1 MDNDDLSRLK
11 RHLDAPWDEV
21 REQRVLTQ
29 IQRAL
34 REPPPRRR
42 PVLVF
47 AMAAVAIAAAVVG
60 IFVASKRS
68 ASVDTASVVP
78 SASPS
83 STVSGASAMTMEL
96 ADGSRALFVQDA
108 DVQVEEQRTQA
119 VRLHQ
124 RRGTVAYEVRHDPA
138 REFSV
143 RAGGS
148 LVRVRGT
155 KFIVALSANAV
166 DVTVTEGH
174 VELDDG
180 ARTYELTKGQS
191 LRVPVRDEA
200 AATPAPPTSDQ
211 VPPPVTS
218 DRPSPS
224 RSPSTSPSVAELQAR
239 ADAARL
245 QGRPDEAASAL
256 ETLVTTYPRDASVP
270 SALFSL
276 GRVELARHRELAA
289 ARAFERCLKAAPSGP
304 LAEDALAEAAAARS
318 IGGDVT
324 GARRHASEYLSRY
337 PDGAHRARMRGLL
350 GS

>member
-34 REPPPRRR
+34 REPAPRRR
-42 PVLVF
+42 PVLVS
-47 AMAAVAIAAAVVG
+47 AMAAVAIVAVVAG
-60 IFVASKRS
+60 IFVAWKRS
-68 ASVDTASVVP
+68 PSVDTASVVP
-78 SASPS
+78 SGSPS
-83 STVSGASAMTMEL
+83 STASGASAMTMAL

-108 DVQVEEQRTQA
+108 DVQVEEQRPQA

-155 KFIVALSANAV
+155 KFIVALSIDAV
-166 DVTVTEGH
+166 EVTVSEGH

-180 ARTYELTKGQS
+180 ARTHELTKGQS
-191 LRVPVRDEA
+191 LRVPVQDE
-200 AATPAPPTSDQ
+200 TTPVPAPPTSEQ

-224 RSPSTSPSVAELQAR
+224 RAPSVAELQAR

-256 ETLVTTYPRDASVP
+256 ETLVSTHPRDASVP

-276 GRVELARHRELAA
+276 GRVELARHRDLAA

-318 IGGDVT
+318 SGGDVA